1 MALIR
6 GNYTDASLTN
16 CSFGFHAALE
26 RLIVP
31 CSNRQIKQ
39 HKNGE
44 LTNDQSSQPK
54 SNILMS
60 DIEHP
65 ISRGSMSGS
74 SQCQKESLTLLL
86 VRE

>member
-1 MALIR
+1 MAIE
-6 GNYTDASLTN
+6 GDYNDDTLTH

-31 CSNRQIKQ
+31 CSNRQTKQ
-39 HKNGE
+39 HKNGK
-44 LTNDQSSQPK
+44 LTNNQISQQK

-65 ISRGSMSGS
+65 ISRGSMSGL